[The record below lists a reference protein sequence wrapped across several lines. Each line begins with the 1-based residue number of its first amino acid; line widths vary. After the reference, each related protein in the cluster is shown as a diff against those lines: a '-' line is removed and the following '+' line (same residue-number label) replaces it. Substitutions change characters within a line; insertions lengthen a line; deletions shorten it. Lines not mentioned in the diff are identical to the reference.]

1 MMTFTVPQDAGEA
14 EDKLRIRKNALKKS
28 IAEAT
33 RLAEGWKN
41 ADGSPWTPPPKSGS
55 GGGISADDINANMGT
70 DFMLTDSVGSF
81 DVSGDLLN
89 PGDLRRLAD
98 TLDKLFSG
106 EIEIHPE
113 DYVGFDID

>member
-1 MMTFTVPQDAGEA
+1 M
-14 EDKLRIRKNALKKS
+14 RIGKNALKKI

-33 RLAEGWKN
+33 RLTEGL
-41 ADGSPWTPPPKSGS
+41 DPY
-55 GGGISADDINANMGT
+55 DINTNMGT
-70 DFMLTDSVGSF
+70 SFMLTDSVGSF
-81 DVSGDLLN
+81 DVTGDLLN